1 MHFYDIIRKRDS
13 IKNFTDR
20 PIDNSKVQR
29 IINSFLNSPSWK
41 NNKSPKIILVN
52 NIQQKHYL
60 ASCVVNDVNSAA
72 NSLNQA
78 PLVAIVV
85 ADPVESGIIDD
96 KEFYL
101 VDSAIAME
109 HLVLAATNEGYGTC
123 WIASIDENKIKQILD
138 IPHNYR
144 VVAMT
149 PIGEVGSYPIHKN
162 SEPQNQNHV
171 FWNSWNNSIK

>member
-1 MHFYDIIRKRDS
+1 MHFYDIIKKRDS
-13 IKNFTDR
+13 IKNFTNS
-20 PIDNSKVQR
+20 PVDNSKVQR

-41 NNKSPKIILVN
+41 NNRSPKIILVD
-52 NIQQKHYL
+52 NIQQKQYL
-60 ASCVVNDVNSAA
+60 SSCVMNDVNSAA
-72 NSLNQA
+72 DSLNQA

-85 ADPVESGIIDD
+85 ADPIQSGVIDD

-123 WIASIDENKIKQILD
+123 WIASIDENRIKQILG
-138 IPHNYR
+138 IPQNYR

-149 PIGEVGSYPIHKN
+149 PIGEIGSYPTHDIRK
-162 SEPQNQNHV
+162 SKDQNHV

>member
-52 NIQQKHYL
+52 NAQQKQYL
-60 ASCVVNDVNSAA
+60 SSCVMNNVNSSAD
-72 NSLNQA
+72 SLNQA

-85 ADPVESGIIDD
+85 ADPAESGVIDD
-96 KEFYL
+96 KELYL

-123 WIASIDENKIKQILD
+123 WIASIDENKIKQGLN
-138 IPHNYR
+138 IPQNYR

-149 PIGEVGSYPIHKN
+149 PIGEVGSYPTHEN
-162 SEPQNQNHV
+162 NELQSQNHV
-171 FWNSWNNSIK
+171 FWNGWNNDIK